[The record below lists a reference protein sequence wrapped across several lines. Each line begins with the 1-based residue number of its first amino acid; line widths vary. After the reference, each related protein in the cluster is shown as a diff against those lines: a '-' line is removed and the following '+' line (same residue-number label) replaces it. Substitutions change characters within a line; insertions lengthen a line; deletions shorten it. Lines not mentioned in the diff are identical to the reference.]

1 MKTFETSLAL
11 MVFSISLFS
20 VGFVLFCFFL
30 RTGLGFDYFSLIMCV
45 LSELYIFISLENQ
58 SAFILTVIRTM
69 QWKAALVSI
78 VSFV

>member
-1 MKTFETSLAL
+1 M
-11 MVFSISLFS
+11 
-20 VGFVLFCFFL
+20 
-30 RTGLGFDYFSLIMCV
+30 TGLGFDYLSLIMCV

-58 SAFILTVIRTM
+58 SAFILTVICTM